1 MNEILR
7 KSIDDVTPG
16 LLRQARATL
25 SVNRMVGVT
34 GERIRIPL
42 EGRDTECVF
51 YRANEADA
59 PLIIAYHSGGW
70 LFGGCALNDSM
81 WTVMADTL
89 GMNIISVGYRMAP
102 KHKWQASLADA
113 YDSAVYLYQNSH
125 SFGFDRERITLF
137 GPSAGGNMAAAV
149 CIKAARENMMVFK
162 DLVLLY
168 PLLDVSTEPALKGP
182 EYYGG
187 PAAYVMN
194 EQHVLPEESKDPLAS
209 PVFADALDLKHFPR
223 TLIVTAEK
231 DALRHEGKLFAENLA
246 AAGIAARCVE
256 AEGMSHCFFELGFR
270 DGLTDFEK
278 GFIGPDGVKTFLSG
292 ATNDSTYKILDL
304 IKKELKND
312 QC

>member
-7 KSIDDVTPG
+7 KSIDDALPR
-16 LLRQARATL
+16 LLRQASATL

-34 GERIRIPL
+34 GERMRIPL
-42 EGRDTECVF
+42 EGREIEIVF
-51 YRANEADA
+51 YRAKETGA

-81 WTVMADTL
+81 WTAMADTL

-102 KHKWQASLADA
+102 KYKWQASLDDA
-113 YDSAVYLYQNSH
+113 YDSAMYIYENSM

-149 CIKAARENMMVFK
+149 CIRASRENRMFFK

-194 EQHVLPEESKDPLAS
+194 EQHVLPEESANPLAS
-209 PVFADALDLKHFPR
+209 PVFAGKDDLKGFPP
-223 TLIVTAEK
+223 TLVVTAEK
-231 DALRHEGKLFAENLA
+231 DALRHEGKQFAKNLA
-246 AAGIAARCVE
+246 AAGANVRCVE

-270 DGLTDFEK
+270 DRLTDFEK
-278 GFIGPDGVKTFLSG
+278 GFIGPDGVDSFLSG
-292 ATNDSTYKILDL
+292 ATKDSTYKILYL
-304 IKKELKND
+304 IKKELEND